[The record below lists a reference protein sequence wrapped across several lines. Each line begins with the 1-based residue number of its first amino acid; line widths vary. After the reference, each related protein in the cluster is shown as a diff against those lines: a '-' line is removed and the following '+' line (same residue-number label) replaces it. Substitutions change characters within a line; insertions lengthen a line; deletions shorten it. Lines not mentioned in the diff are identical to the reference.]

1 MAASPAIDPGESLEA
16 LFKRARIADKFYRK
30 CEGKLEDLGV
40 GDAGDLLTVVAV
52 KGIASLGLHELQAE
66 KLRRT
71 LLGRRGCGRT
81 QLLLRHPLAAC
92 RWTTPLL
99 GWRLATRR
107 LVARPARPLSTAWP
121 SMAATRA
128 PTRMPGLPQV
138 GPQQLQAPKWS
149 RAALTAVLVR
159 ALLLRAAR
167 GR

>member
-71 LLGRRGCGRT
+71 LLGRRGWED
-81 QLLLRHPLAAC
+81 AA
-92 RWTTPLL
+92 
-99 GWRLATRR
+99 
-107 LVARPARPLSTAWP
+107 
-121 SMAATRA
+121 
-128 PTRMPGLPQV
+128 
-138 GPQQLQAPKWS
+138 
-149 RAALTAVLVR
+149 AVLASLGSLSLDDTPPGVAAGPPSRRFCGSSSGRGGKASSRHRLLDCR
-159 ALLLRAAR
+159 AENATC
-167 GR
+167 

>member
-71 LLGRRGCGRT
+71 LLGRRTCV
-81 QLLLRHPLAAC
+81 LC
-92 RWTTPLL
+92 E
-99 GWRLATRR
+99 R
-107 LVARPARPLSTAWP
+107 LVFFEFFLLQVGTLRSCGHRIEWTPHCEATLSPLSPTA
-121 SMAATRA
+121 RC
-128 PTRMPGLPQV
+128 L
-138 GPQQLQAPKWS
+138 
-149 RAALTAVLVR
+149 
-159 ALLLRAAR
+159 
-167 GR
+167 